1 MYDLIIKNAAVLD
14 GTGTP
19 FYFSDVAVKD
29 GKIALVAKN
38 IQEDAKEIVDAKG
51 LYLAPGFIDAHSHH
65 DAFLE
70 LYHDGWNNL
79 IQGITTAVS
88 GQCGQSPF
96 PSGKG
101 FEEELARVMGTI
113 SSRNFDPSVEKR
125 GTFKNFLKT
134 VDYPMG
140 HHTAYH
146 VGHGSLR
153 AAVMGYAN
161 RKPTDEEM
169 SKMKDMLR
177 DAMRSGALGITYGLL
192 YPPSSYA
199 DLDEMTEFAAV
210 VGEFGG
216 NFAVHIRNDGDGLI
230 ESVSEM
236 IEIARKTG
244 TRLVLSHQKAIFKQN
259 WGKIKQV
266 TEMIDKAAAEGVDVF
281 FDVYP
286 YTASSTTLGRFIPQ
300 ELHALGRDKMLG
312 LLENPESRA
321 EIKARILNGRDPDE
335 YLSDTMVGSAAH
347 HPEYAGRF
355 LPEIAKEQGIDACEL
370 LFNILIE
377 ERNTANG
384 IYHRMC
390 EEDVETAIAHP
401 RGMLG
406 TDGLYYPAATGL
418 HPRAFGSFNKYL
430 GYYVRQRKVVPL
442 HEAIRKITS
451 MPAAVYNLPNKGL
464 IREGYDADLVLFD
477 YDKIIDKATYVEP
490 KLIGE
495 GIEYVYVLGELA
507 VRHNET
513 TGVLKGTAVLR
524 NGTKE

>member
-96 PSGKG
+96 PSGEG

-230 ESVSEM
+230 GGALLPDGVEAQLVAYKDGEY
-236 IEIARKTG
+236 IAISYYDDTDA
-244 TRLVLSHQKAIFKQN
+244 LNDA
-259 WGKIKQV
+259 W
-266 TEMIDKAAAEGVDVF
+266 DGVDVF

-321 EIKARILNGRDPDE
+321 EIKARILNGSDPDE

>member
-14 GTGTP
+14 GTGSP
-19 FYFSDVAVKD
+19 HYYSDVAVKD
-29 GKIALVAKN
+29 GKISLVAKN
-38 IQEDAKEIVDAKG
+38 IQDKAKETIDAKG

-70 LYHDGWNNL
+70 LYNSGWNNL
-79 IQGITTAVS
+79 IQGITTTVA

-101 FEEELARVMGTI
+101 YEEELVRVMDTI
-113 SSRNFDPSVEKR
+113 SAQVCDPSIETR

-134 VDYPMG
+134 VDFPMG

-161 RKPTDEEM
+161 RKPTPEEM
-169 SKMKDMLR
+169 EQMKEMLR
-177 DAMRSGALGITYGLL
+177 EAMRSGALGITYGLL

-199 DLDEMTEFAAV
+199 DIDEMTELAAV
-210 VGEFGG
+210 VGEYGG
-216 NFAVHIRNDGDGLI
+216 DFAVHIRNDGDQLI
-230 ESVSEM
+230 ESVSDM
-236 IEIARKTG
+236 IEIARTTG

-259 WGKIKQV
+259 WGKIKTV
-266 TEMIDKAAAEGVDVF
+266 TEMIDKAASEGVDVF
-281 FDVYP
+281 YDVYP

-300 ELHALGRDKMLG
+300 ELHALGLDKMLQ
-312 LLENPESRA
+312 LLTEPESRA
-321 EIKARILNGRDPDE
+321 EIKFRVLNGRDPDE
-335 YLSDTMVGSAAH
+335 YLSDTMVGSSGS
-347 HPEYAGRF
+347 HPEYSGRF
-355 LPEIAKEQGIDACEL
+355 LTEISKEQGIDACEL

-377 ERNTANG
+377 DRNTANG

-390 EEDVETAIAHP
+390 EEDVETAIANP

-406 TDGLYYPAATGL
+406 TDGLYFPQASGL

-430 GYYVRQRKVVPL
+430 GYYVRQRKVVSLP
-442 HEAIRKITS
+442 EAIRKITS

-464 IREGYDADLVLFD
+464 IREGYDADLVIFD
-477 YDKIIDKATYVEP
+477 YDKVIDKANYVNP
-490 KLIGE
+490 TLVGE
-495 GIEYVYVLGELA
+495 GIEYVFVMGELA
-507 VRHNET
+507 VRSNQV
-513 TGVLKGTAVLR
+513 TGALKGTAVLR
-524 NGTKE
+524 KGAKN

>member
-1 MYDLIIKNAAVLD
+1 MYDLLIKNAAVLD
-14 GTGTP
+14 GTGCP
-19 FYFSDVAVKD
+19 FYYSDVAVKD
-29 GKIALVAKN
+29 GKIALVSKN
-38 IQEDAKEIVDAKG
+38 IRDEAKEIIDAKG
-51 LYLAPGFIDAHSHH
+51 LFLSPGFIDAHSHH

-70 LYHDGWNNL
+70 LYHTGWNNL

-96 PSGKG
+96 PSGEG
-101 FEEELARVMGTI
+101 FEDELARVMGTI

-125 GTFKNFLKT
+125 GSFKAFLKT

-140 HHTAYH
+140 HHTAYF

-161 RKPTDEEM
+161 RKPTAEEM
-169 SKMKDMLR
+169 ERMKELLRRDMR
-177 DAMRSGALGITYGLL
+177 TGALGITYGLL

-216 NFAVHIRNDGDGLI
+216 TFAVHIRNDGDGLI
-230 ESVSEM
+230 DSVSEM
-236 IEIARKTG
+236 IEISRNTG

-259 WGKIKQV
+259 WGKIKDV
-266 TEMIDKAAAEGVDVF
+266 TAMIDKAVNEGVDVF

-300 ELHALGRDKMLG
+300 ELHALGREKMLS
-312 LLENPESRA
+312 LLTEPESRA

-335 YLSDTMVGSAAH
+335 YLSDTMVGSAAS

-370 LFNILIE
+370 LFNIIVQE
-377 ERNTANG
+377 KNTANG

-430 GYYVRQRKVVPL
+430 GYYCRQRNVVPL

-464 IREGYDADLVLFD
+464 IREGYDADLVIFD
-477 YDKIIDKATYVEP
+477 FENIIDKANYTNP
-490 KLIGE
+490 TLPGE
-495 GIEYVYVLGELA
+495 GIKYVFVLGEKA
-507 VRHNET
+507 VIDNKA
-513 TGVLKGTAVLR
+513 TGTLCGKAVLR
-524 NGTKE
+524 KNAQE

>member
-1 MYDLIIKNAAVLD
+1 MYDLLIKNAAVLD
-14 GTGTP
+14 GTGCP
-19 FYFSDVAVKD
+19 YYFSDVAVKD

-38 IQEDAKEIVDAKG
+38 INEDAKETIDAKG
-51 LYLAPGFIDAHSHH
+51 LFLAPGFIDAHSHH

-70 LYHDGWNNL
+70 LYNTGWNNL

-101 FEEELARVMGTI
+101 FEHELARVVGAI
-113 SSRNFDPSVEKR
+113 SSRKFDPSVEKR
-125 GTFKNFLKT
+125 GSFKTFLNT

-146 VGHGSLR
+146 IGHGSLR

-169 SKMKDMLR
+169 EKMKELLR
-177 DAMRSGALGITYGLL
+177 RDMRSGALGITYGLL

-199 DLDEMTEFAAV
+199 DLEEMTELAAV

-230 ESVSEM
+230 DSVAEM
-236 IEIARKTG
+236 IEISRKTG

-266 TEMIDKAAAEGVDVF
+266 MEMIDKAVSEGVDVF

-300 ELHALGRDKMLG
+300 ELHALGLDKMLD
-312 LLENPESRA
+312 LLKNPESRA

-335 YLSDTMVGSAAH
+335 YLSDTMVGSAAS

-370 LFNILIE
+370 LFNIIVE
-377 ERNTANG
+377 ERNSANG

-406 TDGLYYPAATGL
+406 TDGLYYPTATGL
-418 HPRAFGSFNKYL
+418 HPRAFGSFQKYL
-430 GYYVRQRKVVPL
+430 GYYCRQRNVVPL

-451 MPAAVYNLPNKGL
+451 MPAAVYNIPNKGL
-464 IREGYDADLVLFD
+464 IREGYDADLVIFD
-477 YDKIIDKATYVEP
+477 FDTVIDKADYVNP
-490 KLIGE
+490 TLPGE
-495 GIEYVYVLGELA
+495 GIKYVFVLGEKA
-507 VRHNET
+507 VEDNKA
-513 TGVLKGTAVLR
+513 TGALFGKAVLR
-524 NGTKE
+524 KGAEL

>member
-19 FYFSDVAVKD
+19 HYYSDVAVKD
-29 GKIALVAKN
+29 GKIALVTKN
-38 IQEDAKEIVDAKG
+38 IKDEAKETIDAKG

-79 IQGITTAVS
+79 IQGITTAVA

-101 FEEELARVMGTI
+101 FEKELSRVIGTI
-113 SSRNFDPSVEKR
+113 SARNFDPSVEKR
-125 GTFKNFLKT
+125 GSFKNFLKT

-140 HHTAYH
+140 HHTAYI

-153 AAVMGYAN
+153 ASVMGYAN

-169 SKMKDMLR
+169 ELMKEKLR
-177 DAMRSGALGITYGLL
+177 EAMRSGAIGISYGLL

-199 DLDEMTEFAAV
+199 DIEEMTEFATV

-216 NFAVHIRNDGDGLI
+216 CFTVHIRNDGDQLI

-236 IEIARKTG
+236 IEISRVTG

-259 WGKIKQV
+259 WGKIKIV
-266 TEMIDKAAAEGVDVF
+266 TEMVDKAASEGVDVF
-281 FDVYP
+281 YDVYP

-300 ELHALGRDKMLG
+300 ELHALGLDKMLE
-312 LLENPESRA
+312 LLTEPESRA
-321 EIKARILNGRDPDE
+321 EIKVRVLNGRDPDD
-335 YLSDTMVGSAAH
+335 YLSDTMVGSSRS
-347 HPEYAGRF
+347 HPEYSGRF
-355 LPEIAKEQGIDACEL
+355 LPDIAKEQGIDACEL
-370 LFNILIE
+370 LFNIIVE
-377 ERNTANG
+377 DRNSANG

-390 EEDVETAIAHP
+390 EEDVETAIANP

-406 TDGLYYPAATGL
+406 TDGLYFPTASGL

-430 GYYVRQRKVVPL
+430 GYYIRQRNVVSLP
-442 HEAIRKITS
+442 EAIRKITS

-464 IREGYDADLVLFD
+464 IREGYDADLVIFD

-495 GIEYVYVLGELA
+495 GIEYVFVMGELA
-507 VRHNET
+507 VRSNKV
-513 TGVLKGTAVLR
+513 TGALKGTAVLR
-524 NGTKE
+524 KGVEK